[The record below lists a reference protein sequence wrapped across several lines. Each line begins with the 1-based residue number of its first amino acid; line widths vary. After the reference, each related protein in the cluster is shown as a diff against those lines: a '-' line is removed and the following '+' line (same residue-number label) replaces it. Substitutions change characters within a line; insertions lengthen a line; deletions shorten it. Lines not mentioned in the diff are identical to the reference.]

1 MTSKTDISSNLTQL
15 GDSNNVGS
23 ASPKMPCWK
32 DFESAWARLS
42 WALRRFSGRDLL
54 SIRAR
59 ASAAFDW
66 PPIPRRGPN
75 ALDKIAPARSIRR
88 IHQGSPG
95 KGLRYCWLSRRSDPL
110 NLIQF
115 ILA

>member
-1 MTSKTDISSNLTQL
+1 M
-15 GDSNNVGS
+15 
-23 ASPKMPCWK
+23 
-32 DFESAWARLS
+32 RLMVFNP
-42 WALRRFSGRDLL
+42 WGQRLMLIHTTVLL
-54 SIRAR
+54 PGLSELDDR
-59 ASAAFDW
+59 
-66 PPIPRRGPN
+66 PN
-75 ALDKIAPARSIRR
+75 ALDKMAIGRSIRC